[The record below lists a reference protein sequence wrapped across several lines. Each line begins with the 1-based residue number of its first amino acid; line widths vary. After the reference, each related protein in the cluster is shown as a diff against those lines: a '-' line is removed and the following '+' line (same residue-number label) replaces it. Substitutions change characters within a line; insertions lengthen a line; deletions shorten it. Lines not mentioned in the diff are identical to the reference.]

1 MQTNADDIII
11 IGADDGAVDKIRPVA
26 ISVSDA
32 AKLLGISKP
41 TMYQVIH
48 QPDFPAFRVGG
59 RTLIS
64 TDGLRDWVRAQ
75 AKGGLSK

>member
-1 MQTNADDIII
+1 MPTNTDDVIIT
-11 IGADDGAVDKIRPVA
+11 GADDGALDKIRPVA

-32 AKLLGISKP
+32 AKLLGISRP

-48 QPDFPAFRVGG
+48 QSDFPAFRLGG

-64 TDGLRDWVRAQ
+64 IDGLRDWVRAQ

>member
-1 MQTNADDIII
+1 MPANADDIII
-11 IGADDGAVDKIRPVA
+11 IGADDSAMAPIRPVA

-48 QPDFPAFRVGG
+48 QSDFPAFRLGG

-64 TDGLRDWVRAQ
+64 IDGLRDWVRAR
-75 AKGGLSK
+75 AKGGVSR

>member
-1 MQTNADDIII
+1 MLTNADDIII
-11 IGADDGAVDKIRPVA
+11 IGANDGATDKIRPVA

-41 TMYQVIH
+41 TMYQVIY
-48 QPDFPAFRVGG
+48 QSDFPAFRLGG

-64 TDGLRDWVRAQ
+64 IDGLRDWVRSQ
-75 AKGGLSK
+75 AKGGLSR